1 MGEVEINNA
10 LIESRR
16 RAMKYTNK
24 ELSVALGYNSE
35 GAIRNKIKGIRKWT
49 VNDIRKLID
58 VLDVSC
64 EELYIN

>member
-16 RAMKYTNK
+16 RAMKYTNQ
-24 ELSVALGYNSE
+24 ELAIALGYKSE
-35 GAIRNKIKGIRKWT
+35 SSVRDKIKGRTRWT

-58 VLDVSC
+58 VLDISY

>member
-24 ELSVALGYNSE
+24 ELAVALGYNSE

-58 VLDVSC
+58 VLDVSY

>member
-24 ELSVALGYNSE
+24 ELAVALGYNSE
-35 GAIRNKIKGIRKWT
+35 GTIRNKIKGIRKWT

-58 VLDVSC
+58 VLDVSY